1 MTAQVFCFLF
11 LLVKDAVTTEAVGPR
26 TAEVELLS
34 LVEKVAATAAVL
46 TTARR
51 EFCYLLVGGRLSS
64 FTAAVLS
71 TAEEWLV
78 QPCFL
83 SKAWLTDLVSDLFLV
98 TLGVTVTDTEEREAV
113 GTKLL
118 HFFFSRGSHN

>member
-1 MTAQVFCFLF
+1 M
-11 LLVKDAVTTEAVGPR
+11 
-26 TAEVELLS
+26 
-34 LVEKVAATAAVL
+34 
-46 TTARR
+46 
-51 EFCYLLVGGRLSS
+51 
-64 FTAAVLS
+64 AAVLS
-71 TAEEWLV
+71 TAEVWLV

-83 SKAWLTDLVSDLFLV
+83 SKAWLTDLVADLFLV